1 MSRPTF
7 SYRELHSRLED
18 VTKRKKQNMRQPK
31 SPWNHDYRYVTHN
44 DNIAPKDFK
53 LEVDGKEVD
62 LETYQAEQ
70 KRKAFAMRGR
80 K

>member
-1 MSRPTF
+1 MSR
-7 SYRELHSRLED
+7 
-18 VTKRKKQNMRQPK
+18 QAN
-31 SPWNHDYRYVTHN
+31 SPWGKDHRAI
-44 DNIAPKDFK
+44 IANRFKETKDFK

-70 KRKAFAMRGR
+70 KKKAFAMRGI